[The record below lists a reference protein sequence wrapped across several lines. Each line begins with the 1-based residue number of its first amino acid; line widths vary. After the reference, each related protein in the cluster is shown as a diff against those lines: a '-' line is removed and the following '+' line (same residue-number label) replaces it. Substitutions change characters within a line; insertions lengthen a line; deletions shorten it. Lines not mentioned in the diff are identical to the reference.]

1 MLRREDDGTRTRGH
15 RDHNPELYQLSYVL
29 RGRLR
34 LVQVGLAC
42 VPETCKSSFTGD
54 EEPDVRSRISPDG
67 RATVMEG
74 PTMERGVQHVLQRR
88 LEDVDQEVADLR
100 SLLAVMRR
108 IERDAALRARLRE
121 VDLGFRL
128 QDVWAGRITGDAL
141 RRALVALED
150 FAGPAPRRL
159 A

>member
-1 MLRREDDGTRTRGH
+1 
-15 RDHNPELYQLSYVL
+15 
-29 RGRLR
+29 
-34 LVQVGLAC
+34 
-42 VPETCKSSFTGD
+42 
-54 EEPDVRSRISPDG
+54 
-67 RATVMEG
+67 
-74 PTMERGVQHVLQRR
+74 MERGVQHVLQRR

-141 RRALVALED
+141 RRALAALED
-150 FAGPAPRRL
+150 LAGPAPTRL

>member
-1 MLRREDDGTRTRGH
+1 
-15 RDHNPELYQLSYVL
+15 
-29 RGRLR
+29 
-34 LVQVGLAC
+34 
-42 VPETCKSSFTGD
+42 
-54 EEPDVRSRISPDG
+54 
-67 RATVMEG
+67 MEG
-74 PTMERGVQHVLQRR
+74 QMVERGVQQVLQRR

-141 RRALVALED
+141 KRALAALEA
-150 FAGPAPRRL
+150 FVGASPTRIA
-159 A
+159 

>member
-1 MLRREDDGTRTRGH
+1 MDIA
-15 RDHNPELYQLSYVL
+15 
-29 RGRLR
+29 
-34 LVQVGLAC
+34 VQQ
-42 VPETCKSSFTGD
+42 
-54 EEPDVRSRISPDG
+54 R
-67 RATVMEG
+67 
-74 PTMERGVQHVLQRR
+74 LQRR
-88 LEDVDQEVADLR
+88 LDDVDQEVADLR

-141 RRALVALED
+141 RRALAALEEL
-150 FAGPAPRRL
+150 AGPAPARIRQ

>member
-1 MLRREDDGTRTRGH
+1 MDIA
-15 RDHNPELYQLSYVL
+15 
-29 RGRLR
+29 
-34 LVQVGLAC
+34 VQQ
-42 VPETCKSSFTGD
+42 
-54 EEPDVRSRISPDG
+54 R
-67 RATVMEG
+67 
-74 PTMERGVQHVLQRR
+74 LQRR
-88 LEDVDQEVADLR
+88 LDDVDQEVADLR

-141 RRALVALED
+141 RRALASLEEL
-150 FAGPAPRRL
+150 AGPAPARI

>member
-1 MLRREDDGTRTRGH
+1 MSDGARTRDR

-29 RGRLR
+29 RERLR
-34 LVQVGLAC
+34 LVQLGNTAL
-42 VPETCKSSFTGD
+42 PETCKCSFNGS
-54 EEPDVRSRISPDG
+54 EEPRIRSRIYSDG

-74 PTMERGVQHVLQRR
+74 PTMERGVQQVLQRR

-141 RRALVALED
+141 KRALASLEA
-150 FAGPAPRRL
+150 FVGGSPQRL